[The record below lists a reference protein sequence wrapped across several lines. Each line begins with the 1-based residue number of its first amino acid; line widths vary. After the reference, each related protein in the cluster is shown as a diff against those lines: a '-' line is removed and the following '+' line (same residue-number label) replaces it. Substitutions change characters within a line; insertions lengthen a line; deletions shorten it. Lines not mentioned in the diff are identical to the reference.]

1 MAQNDKVTNQWLYI
15 LSYIKRKLY
24 KISFVKN
31 REHSGEPWLFKI
43 YFIEV
48 ENYCNFV
55 FVYTHP

>member
-1 MAQNDKVTNQWLYI
+1 MTIYF
-15 LSYIKRKLY
+15 KLY
-24 KISFVKN
+24 KNKTVQKQFCQEQGNI
-31 REHSGEPWLFKI
+31 RENPWLFKI